1 MYSSVLEK
9 YPGERAEKELAQIKD
24 YYEKNIKNNPKAA
37 QEFLTSAGIIDKNG
51 KPTAPYKNLF
61 GVT

>member
-1 MYSSVLEK
+1 MYSNVLEK

-37 QEFLTSAGIIDKNG
+37 LEFLVSAGIVDKKG
-51 KPTAPYKNLF
+51 KPTIHYRNLF
-61 GVT
+61 GVK